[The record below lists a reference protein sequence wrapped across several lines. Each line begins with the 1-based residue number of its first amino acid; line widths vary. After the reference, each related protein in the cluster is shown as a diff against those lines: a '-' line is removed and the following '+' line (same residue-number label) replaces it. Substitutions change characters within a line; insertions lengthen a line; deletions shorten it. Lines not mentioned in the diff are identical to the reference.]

1 MKKIIKATAFA
12 LVVAFCLALATDFLS
27 MTDREDT
34 MHVRGYFEEPN
45 NSIDVLMI
53 GASELYTGFS
63 SPLAWK
69 KYGFTSY
76 ALSYSGAQGSLYKT
90 MLGLRE
96 RQRTDGHFRRQGCR
110 SHIGEGQP

>member
-45 NSIDVLMI
+45 NS
-53 GASELYTGFS
+53 
-63 SPLAWK
+63 
-69 KYGFTSY
+69 
-76 ALSYSGAQGSLYKT
+76 
-90 MLGLRE
+90 
-96 RQRTDGHFRRQGCR
+96 
-110 SHIGEGQP
+110 